1 MTQTIV
7 QKGNSV
13 LHQKAQIVAI
23 DDIAQPKIKTVIKAM
38 KKTLAECNDGL
49 ALAAPQIGQAL
60 RIFVIT
66 GKLFTTKEKGQSDL
80 VFINPKIIK
89 TSSKTKLM
97 EEGCLSVRW
106 LYGKVKRAE
115 KATVEAYN
123 EQGRKFQL
131 SGSGLLAQ
139 IFQHEIDHLDGILF
153 DSKAIDLFE
162 AKPNEIDSS
171 DKIL

>member
-1 MTQTIV
+1 MTPTIV
-7 QKGNSV
+7 QQNNPV
-13 LHQKAQIVAI
+13 LHQKALAIPI
-23 DDIAQPKIKTVIKAM
+23 DDITKPKVKTVIANM
-38 KKTLAECNDGL
+38 KKVLAECDDGL

-60 RIFVIT
+60 RIFIIT
-66 GKLFTTKEKGQSDL
+66 GKLFTTKEKKRPDL
-80 VFINPKIIK
+80 VFINPSLVK

-106 LYGKVKRAE
+106 FYGKVKRAE

-123 EQGRKFQL
+123 EYGQKFQL
-131 SGSGLLAQ
+131 SGSNLLAQ

-153 DSKAIDLFE
+153 NSKAVDLIE
-162 AKPNEIDSS
+162 IKPDETSNS

>member
-1 MTQTIV
+1 MTYKIV
-7 QKGNSV
+7 QKGNPV
-13 LHQKAQIVAI
+13 LGQKASAI
-23 DDIAQPKIKTVIKAM
+23 PVDDINKPKIKTVIEDM
-38 KKTLAECNDGL
+38 KRVLAECDDGL

-60 RIFVIT
+60 RIFIIT
-66 GKLFTTKEKGQSDL
+66 GKLFATEGQNRPDL
-80 VFINPKIIK
+80 VFINPKLIK

-123 EQGRKFQL
+123 EQGQKFQL
-131 SGSGLLAQ
+131 SGSNLLAQ

-153 DSKAIDLFE
+153 DSKACDLFE
-162 AKPNEIDSS
+162 AGPGKEDQTN
-171 DKIL
+171 KAL